1 MSTNSSLATLLRVLR
16 SPADPDDVSRVLGSA
31 ATLLGL
37 LTNPL
42 NVTLLTSQILTAP
55 SLWER
60 SDGLRA
66 VVRILG
72 VFNSAASHLVRQN
85 HSDHL
90 PESHPHQR
98 LLTIEEW
105 CLAVVKGADEKSS
118 KWRHLCVFSGLL
130 LGLQSQGALAASAS
144 LKNTLQSAS
153 IKAIDLYLHG
163 DGKRDDLAANSIV
176 MMLSFVFDLL
186 DHDHKI
192 GLDHQLLLP
201 ITLNA
206 TFFSQD
212 GLHFGY
218 LLSRID
224 SDVAQVTRTS
234 FDWSAKSPTYA
245 QLQETACRP
254 LTSSLGTLSRIMAF
268 STREVRGSDVLASAM
283 KDLSCL
289 SRSLLVQWQ
298 QNKLSEIDAVEECDF
313 LTEESMRSTLPTL
326 WQLLRS
332 TMFAIVIVL
341 RSILGRVLED
351 GSLPPDFGP
360 FVAIQTLITLRNLY
374 FISSRS
380 AQTAFSQYQF
390 VFLSAIDILSH
401 HSIQAEAFLRDINSK
416 APGKFSDHP
425 LDRCHDLY
433 FLNVAEHLTA
443 ILSPDVNENL
453 LLEASRP
460 YLGIGSDARLREIF
474 EAAHSVTLSVL
485 SAPRSSELV
494 SRHIHPYLDVVFE
507 TFPSAISPRQF
518 RMAIKSLVKISS
530 PPYSISAT
538 EPLLPSLILEVVR
551 SRIGPAS
558 AAPLAG
564 HSNENS
570 VIGQQPSLSEQ
581 TSYQLA
587 LIDSLPLLPLQQLQ
601 DWLELTASSLAMIDD
616 QNQHQICRQRFWEV
630 LSNGEMDVDRASLC
644 LAWWGS
650 RGGREAVAYRDVL
663 EQEGALMSGA
673 LMEQTK
679 L

>member
-1 MSTNSSLATLLRVLR
+1 MSTNSSLATLLRALR
-16 SPADPDDVSRVLGSA
+16 GPADPDDVSGVLGSA
-31 ATLLGL
+31 AALLGL
-37 LTNPL
+37 LTNHL

-60 SDGLRA
+60 PDGLRT

-72 VFNSAASHLVRQN
+72 VFNSTMTEIIRRNRSN
-85 HSDHL
+85 DL
-90 PESHPHQR
+90 PDPHPHQR
-98 LLTIEEW
+98 LLTIDEW
-105 CLAVVKGADEKSS
+105 CLAVVRGADEKSPR
-118 KWRHLCVFSGLL
+118 WRHLCVFSGLL
-130 LGLQSQGALAASAS
+130 LGLQTQGDIVLSAS
-144 LKNTLQSAS
+144 VRNTLQSATV
-153 IKAIDLYLHG
+153 KAIDLYLHG
-163 DGKRDDLAANSIV
+163 DDKKDELAANSTV

-186 DHDHKI
+186 DHEHKI
-192 GLDHQLLLP
+192 SLDHELLLS
-201 ITLNA
+201 ITVNA
-206 TFFSQD
+206 AFFSQD

-218 LLSRID
+218 FLSSID
-224 SDVAQVTRTS
+224 SDVVQVTRTS
-234 FDWSAKSPTYA
+234 FDWSAKSSTYA
-245 QLQETACRP
+245 QLQQMASQP

-268 STREVRGSDVLASAM
+268 SLGEVRGSDALASLI
-283 KDLSCL
+283 KDLASL

-298 QNKLSEIDAVEECDF
+298 QNKLSEIDAVEESEF

-332 TMFAIVIVL
+332 AMFAIVIVL

-360 FVAIQTLITLRNLY
+360 FVAIQTLITLRNIY

-401 HSIQAEAFLRDINSK
+401 YPIQAEAFLRDINPK

-425 LDRCHDLY
+425 LDRCLDLY
-433 FLNVAEHLTA
+433 FLNVAEHMTA
-443 ILSPDVNENL
+443 LLSPDVNETL
-453 LLEASRP
+453 LLEACRP

-485 SAPRSSELV
+485 SAPQNSELV
-494 SRHIHPYLDVVFE
+494 SRHIHQYLDVVFE
-507 TFPSAISPRQF
+507 TFPIAISPRQF
-518 RMAIKSLVKISS
+518 RMAIKNLVKISS
-530 PPYSISAT
+530 PPFSISTT
-538 EPLLPSLILEVVR
+538 EPLLPSLILEMVR
-551 SRIGPAS
+551 SKIEPAS

-564 HSNENS
+564 QSNENS
-570 VIGQQPSLSEQ
+570 AIAQQPSLSEKA
-581 TSYQLA
+581 SYQLA
-587 LIDSLPLLPLQQLQ
+587 VIDSLPLLPLHQLE
-601 DWLELTASSLAMIDD
+601 DWLELTAASLAVMNDP
-616 QNQHQICRQRFWEV
+616 NQHQIILQRFWEV
-630 LSNGEMDVDRASLC
+630 LSNGEMDIDRASLC
-644 LAWWGS
+644 LAWWGT
-650 RGGREAVAYRDVL
+650 RGGREAVARRDVL